1 MKAYIDTRF
10 FTKEEVISL
19 EEHFKSVTFIK
30 DIEHAKD
37 AEVAIV
43 SPQFVTKKHIETFKK
58 LKWIQLL
65 TAGYDNAELSAIK
78 NQDVI
83 MTNALDVFSI
93 QIAEDVLSKIL
104 LINRQLKGQI
114 KHMSEGLWQHI
125 PVTHELFG
133 STIGIIGTGSIG
145 KEVAKRLKPF
155 EVTILG
161 YRQQNKS
168 VEYVD
173 HILTGKDGLNELI
186 QKSDYIVIAIPLFD
200 KTHHLLNKDNMKQLK
215 DDVVI
220 VNVARGEIIDQEA
233 LIALL
238 REKKIR
244 GVGLDVTTPE
254 PLPSNHPLWS
264 FEQVI
269 ITPHNASASPYMS
282 KRLLDVVKGNI
293 NRYLHKEDLKF
304 IVKID

>member
-1 MKAYIDTRF
+1 MKTYIDTRF
-10 FTKEEVISL
+10 FSEDEVLLL
-19 EEHFKSVTFIK
+19 EKQFQSITFIK
-30 DIEHAKD
+30 DIKKAED

-43 SPQFVTKKHIETFKK
+43 TPSFVTSKQMKAFKH

-65 TAGYDNAELSAIK
+65 TAGYDHADLNALK
-78 NQDVI
+78 NQGIV

-104 LINRQLKGQI
+104 FFNRQLKGQI
-114 KHMSEGLWQHI
+114 VHNSKGLWKHI

-133 STIGIIGTGSIG
+133 STVGIIGTGSIG

-155 EVTILG
+155 ELSILG
-161 YRQQNKS
+161 YRKHNQP
-168 VEYVD
+168 VD
-173 HILTGKDGLNELI
+173 YFDEIFTGENGLMTLI
-186 QKSDYIVIAIPLFD
+186 KKSDYIIIAVPLS
-200 KTHHLLNKDNMKQLK
+200 KETHHLLDEKMLSQLK

-220 VNVARGEIIDQEA
+220 INVARGEIIDQEA
-233 LIALL
+233 LVALL
-238 REKKIR
+238 RHNKIR

-254 PLPSNHPLWS
+254 PLPSDHPLWQ
-264 FEQVI
+264 FDHVF

-282 KRLLDVVKGNI
+282 KRLLDVVSDNLR
-293 NRYLHKEDLKF
+293 RYLLKDSLRF